1 MQNEFKNECL
11 RINATDLFFPD
22 IFELS
27 VEENMDI
34 RPIEFETQSIVN
46 SHRRTPRNKKPILRY
61 DNRDEDERMEIM
73 KCNKRIKQKKI
84 NKL

>member
-1 MQNEFKNECL
+1 
-11 RINATDLFFPD
+11 
-22 IFELS
+22 
-27 VEENMDI
+27 MDI

-73 KCNKRIKQKKI
+73 KMQQKDKTKKNK
-84 NKL
+84 